1 MFTPARRT
9 IADLGLTAMPLSEAG
24 SDSGLTR
31 VGAILGTPLYMS
43 PEQCRGEHLDARS
56 DIYSIGVIAYQML
69 TGSTPFSGETTTII
83 TAHKEKQPLP
93 AQELNK
99 KLPKRVSRAVMSA
112 LEKDRLARPQTAAA
126 FASAMRANADGLGTL
141 YRRAF
146 SLYSEYF
153 PKFLRLSFFA
163 HIPVIAL
170 TIVLMV
176 LMFFQSPGAGPRK
189 IAVNIG
195 IGIVGFLQIPATLFA
210 AWMMSAV
217 TSVIVSQL
225 AVAPL
230 KPVELRIGFDVLRH
244 RLRPFVRTGLR
255 VFFKILLGWILL
267 VIPGIVMTIRYTLW
281 APVVLLEGL
290 QGKPALQRARQ
301 LASRSWLTM
310 IIVCVIQFL
319 TPSLVNLITARLL
332 GISRTVQVSPR
343 IKVTGQL
350 TSLTTIFIMPLMS
363 IVPALLYL
371 KMRQLGG
378 ETLSAVMDQ
387 INQVEG
393 AHSNWQQRMRTRL
406 TVTPQSRT
414 PTY

>member
-1 MFTPARRT
+1 
-9 IADLGLTAMPLSEAG
+9 
-24 SDSGLTR
+24 
-31 VGAILGTPLYMS
+31 
-43 PEQCRGEHLDARS
+43 
-56 DIYSIGVIAYQML
+56 
-69 TGSTPFSGETTTII
+69 
-83 TAHKEKQPLP
+83 
-93 AQELNK
+93 
-99 KLPKRVSRAVMSA
+99 
-112 LEKDRLARPQTAAA
+112 
-126 FASAMRANADGLGTL
+126 
-141 YRRAF
+141 
-146 SLYSEYF
+146 
-153 PKFLRLSFFA
+153 
-163 HIPVIAL
+163 
-170 TIVLMV
+170 
-176 LMFFQSPGAGPRK
+176 
-189 IAVNIG
+189 
-195 IGIVGFLQIPATLFA
+195 
-210 AWMMSAV
+210 
-217 TSVIVSQL
+217 
-225 AVAPL
+225 
-230 KPVELRIGFDVLRH
+230 
-244 RLRPFVRTGLR
+244 
-255 VFFKILLGWILL
+255 
-267 VIPGIVMTIRYTLW
+267 MTIRYTLW

-319 TPSLVNLITARLL
+319 TPSLVTLITARLL